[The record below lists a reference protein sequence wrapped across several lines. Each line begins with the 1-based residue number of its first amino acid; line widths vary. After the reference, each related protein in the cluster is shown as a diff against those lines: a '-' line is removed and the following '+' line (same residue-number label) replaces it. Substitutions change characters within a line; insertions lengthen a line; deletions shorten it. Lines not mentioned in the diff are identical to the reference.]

1 MTNNQKPSNLGTSGE
16 SADQGQLFVVATPIG
31 NLEDIT
37 QRALNVL
44 QSVDII
50 AAEDTRHTNK
60 LLSHFSI
67 QAKIVAVH
75 DHNEKQKASEL
86 LSWLEQGLNVA
97 LVSDAGTPL
106 ISDPGYA
113 VVNLCREQ
121 GAMVSPIPGACAA
134 IAAVSC
140 SGLPT
145 DRFQFIGFTPAKSKA
160 RQDFFVDAF
169 NSGMTSIMY
178 ESTHRIMASLDDLKA
193 ALGDDQKVVLAKELT
208 KSFETFFSGTVVELI
223 AFLTEDPARQK
234 GEIVLMLP
242 GKQASKNEISPEA
255 IKLIELLQSEM
266 PLKKACGI
274 AADYFG
280 LKKNALY
287 KAMLDHE

>member
-1 MTNNQKPSNLGTSGE
+1 MANSQKPTDLGTSGQD
-16 SADQGQLFVVATPIG
+16 SSPGKLFVVATPIG
-31 NLEDIT
+31 NLDDIT
-37 QRALNVL
+37 KRALDIL
-44 QSVDII
+44 GSVDII

-67 QAKIVAVH
+67 KAKVIAVH
-75 DHNEKQKASEL
+75 DHNEKQKAAEL
-86 LSWLEQGLNVA
+86 VSWLEQGLNVA
-97 LVSDAGTPL
+97 LVSDAGTPR

-121 GAMVSPIPGACAA
+121 GAQVSPIPGACAA

-140 SGLPT
+140 SGLAT

-160 RQDFFVDAF
+160 RQEFFIDAHE
-169 NSGMTSIMY
+169 SGMTSIMY
-178 ESTHRIMASLDDLKA
+178 ESTHRIMASLEDLKS
-193 ALGDDQKVVLAKELT
+193 ALGDTQKVVLAKELT
-208 KSFETFFSGTVVELI
+208 KSFETFFSGTVVEFI

-242 GKQASKNEISPEA
+242 GKQVDKSSVSPEA
-255 IKLIELLQSEM
+255 IRLIQLLQDEI
-266 PLKKACGI
+266 PLKKACGV

-287 KAMLDHE
+287 KAMLEQE

>member
-1 MTNNQKPSNLGTSGE
+1 MTETTIEKSTLY
-16 SADQGQLFVVATPIG
+16 VVSTPIG
-31 NLEDIT
+31 NLSDIT
-37 QRALNVL
+37 QRALDVL
-44 QSVDII
+44 GAVDII
-50 AAEDTRHTNK
+50 AAEDTRHTHK
-60 LLSHFSI
+60 LLNHFSI
-67 QAKIVAVH
+67 KAKVVAVH
-75 DHNEKQKASEL
+75 DHNEKQKANEL
-86 LSWLEQGLNVA
+86 LNWLEQGMSVA

-121 GAMVSPIPGACAA
+121 GAKVSPIPGACAA

-160 RQDFFVDAF
+160 RQEFFANAF

-178 ESTHRIMASLDDLKA
+178 ESTHRIMASLDDLKE
-193 ALGDDQKVVLAKELT
+193 ALGEQQKVVLAKELT
-208 KSFETFFSGTVVELI
+208 KSFETFFSGSVVELI
-223 AFLTEDPARQK
+223 EFLLEDTARQK

-242 GKQASKNEISPEA
+242 GKTSVKSDVSPEA
-255 IKLIELLQSEM
+255 IKLIQLLQAEM
-266 PLKKACGI
+266 PLKKACGV

-287 KAMLDHE
+287 KAMIYLEE

>member
-1 MTNNQKPSNLGTSGE
+1 MANSQKPTDLGTSNHQ
-16 SADQGQLFVVATPIG
+16 SAKGQLFVVATPIG

-37 QRALNVL
+37 QRALSVL
-44 QSVDII
+44 SSVDII

-67 QAKIVAVH
+67 KAKVIAVH

-86 LSWLEQGLNVA
+86 LDWLDQGLNVA

-113 VVNLCREQ
+113 VVNLCREK
-121 GAMVSPIPGACAA
+121 GATVSPIPGACAA

-140 SGLPT
+140 SGLAT

-160 RQDFFVDAF
+160 RQEFFIDAY

-178 ESTHRIMASLDDLKA
+178 ESTHRIMASLDDLKL
-193 ALGDDQKVVLAKELT
+193 ALGDEQKVVLAKELT

-223 AFLTEDPARQK
+223 DFLTEDTARQK

-242 GKQASKNEISPEA
+242 GKQADKNAISPEA
-255 IKLIELLQSEM
+255 IKLIQLLQAEM

-274 AADYFG
+274 AAGYLD

-287 KAMLDHE
+287 KAMLELE

>member
-1 MTNNQKPSNLGTSGE
+1 MTNSDNQREITTSRINEEAGT
-16 SADQGQLFVVATPIG
+16 LFVVATPIG
-31 NLEDIT
+31 NLDDIT
-37 QRALNVL
+37 QRALSVL
-44 QSVDII
+44 SSVDII

-67 QAKIVAVH
+67 KAKVVAVH
-75 DHNEKQKASEL
+75 DHNEKQKAIEL
-86 LSWLEQGLNVA
+86 VTWLEQGLNVA

-113 VVNLCREQ
+113 VVNLCRESR
-121 GAMVSPIPGACAA
+121 AKVSPIPGACAA

-160 RQDFFVDAF
+160 RQAFFLNAYD
-169 NSGMTSIMY
+169 SGMTSIMY
-178 ESTHRIMASLDDLKA
+178 ESTHRIMASLNDLKEV
-193 ALGDDQKVVLAKELT
+193 LGASQKVVLAKELT
-208 KSFETFFSGTVVELI
+208 KSYETFFSGSTSELI
-223 AFLTEDPARQK
+223 DFLTEDTARQK

-242 GKQASKNEISPEA
+242 GKQADKNTISPEA
-255 IKLIELLQSEM
+255 IKLIQLLQAEM

-274 AADYFG
+274 AAEYFD

-287 KAMLDHE
+287 KAMLEQE

>member
-1 MTNNQKPSNLGTSGE
+1 MTETTIQKGT
-16 SADQGQLFVVATPIG
+16 LYVVSTPIG
-31 NLEDIT
+31 NLSDIT
-37 QRALNVL
+37 QRALDVL
-44 QSVDII
+44 SSVDII
-50 AAEDTRHTNK
+50 AAEDTRHTHK
-60 LLSHFSI
+60 LLNHFSI
-67 QAKIVAVH
+67 KAKVIAVH
-75 DHNEKQKASEL
+75 DHNEKQKANDL
-86 LSWLEQGLNVA
+86 LVWLEQGMSVA

-121 GAMVSPIPGACAA
+121 GAKVSPIPGACAA

-160 RQDFFVDAF
+160 RQEFFTAAF

-178 ESTHRIMASLDDLKA
+178 ESTHRIMASLDDLKE
-193 ALGDDQKVVLAKELT
+193 ALGEQQKVVLAKELT
-208 KSFETFFSGTVVELI
+208 KSFETFFSGSVVDLI
-223 AFLTEDPARQK
+223 AFLLEDTARQK

-242 GKQASKNEISPEA
+242 GKTSVNADVSPEVV
-255 IKLIELLQSEM
+255 KLIQRLQAEM
-266 PLKKACGI
+266 PLKKACGV

-287 KAMLDHE
+287 KAMLDLEE

>member
-1 MTNNQKPSNLGTSGE
+1 MANSQKQTDKGTLCQDHTAGTLYIVS
-16 SADQGQLFVVATPIG
+16 TPIG
-31 NLEDIT
+31 NLSDIT
-37 QRALNVL
+37 MRALEIL
-44 QSVDII
+44 ESVDII

-67 QAKIVAVH
+67 KAKVIALH
-75 DHNEKQKASEL
+75 DHNEKQKAGEL
-86 LSWLEQGLNVA
+86 LSWLDQGLSIA

-113 VVNLCREQ
+113 VVNICRDK
-121 GAMVSPIPGACAA
+121 GAKVSPIPGACAA

-160 RQDFFVDAF
+160 RQDFYQAAYD
-169 NSGMTSIMY
+169 SGITSIMY
-178 ESTHRIMASLDDLKA
+178 ESTHRIMASLEDLKT
-193 ALGDDQKVVLAKELT
+193 ALGEQQTVVLAKELT
-208 KSFETFFSGTVVELI
+208 KRFETFFSGTVCELI
-223 AFLTEDPARQK
+223 EFLTDDPARQK

-242 GKQASKNEISPEA
+242 GKQADKLAVSPEA
-255 IKLIELLQSEM
+255 LKLIQILQKEM
-266 PLKKACGI
+266 PLKSACAV
-274 AADYFG
+274 AAEYFD

-287 KAMLDHE
+287 KAMIAKE

>member
-1 MTNNQKPSNLGTSGE
+1 MANSQKPTDLGTSGQD
-16 SADQGQLFVVATPIG
+16 SSPGKLFVVATPIG
-31 NLEDIT
+31 NLDDIT
-37 QRALNVL
+37 KRALDIL
-44 QSVDII
+44 GSVDII

-67 QAKIVAVH
+67 KAKVIAVH
-75 DHNEKQKASEL
+75 DHNEKQKAAEL
-86 LSWLEQGLNVA
+86 VSWLEQGLNVA

-121 GAMVSPIPGACAA
+121 GAQVSPIPGACAA

-140 SGLPT
+140 SGLAT

-160 RQDFFVDAF
+160 RQEFFIDAHG
-169 NSGMTSIMY
+169 SGMTSIMY
-178 ESTHRIMASLDDLKA
+178 ESTHRIMASLEDLKS
-193 ALGDDQKVVLAKELT
+193 ALGEAQKVVLAKELT

-242 GKQASKNEISPEA
+242 GKQVDKSSVSPEA
-255 IKLIELLQSEM
+255 IRLIQLLQDEM
-266 PLKKACGI
+266 PLKKACGV

-287 KAMLDHE
+287 KAMLEQE

>member
-1 MTNNQKPSNLGTSGE
+1 MTETTIEKSTLY
-16 SADQGQLFVVATPIG
+16 VVSTPIG
-31 NLEDIT
+31 NLSDIT
-37 QRALNVL
+37 QRAVDVL
-44 QSVDII
+44 GAVDII
-50 AAEDTRHTNK
+50 AAEDTRHTHK
-60 LLSHFSI
+60 LLNHFSI
-67 QAKIVAVH
+67 KAKVVAVH
-75 DHNEKQKASEL
+75 DHNEKQKANDL
-86 LSWLEQGLNVA
+86 LAWLEQGMSVA

-121 GAMVSPIPGACAA
+121 GAKVSPIPGACAA

-160 RQDFFVDAF
+160 RQEFFTNAF

-178 ESTHRIMASLDDLKA
+178 ESTHRIMASLDDLKE
-193 ALGDDQKVVLAKELT
+193 ALGEQQKVVLAKEIT
-208 KSFETFFSGTVVELI
+208 KSFETFFSGSVVELI
-223 AFLTEDPARQK
+223 EFLLEDTARQK

-242 GKQASKNEISPEA
+242 GKTSVKSDISPEA
-255 IKLIELLQSEM
+255 IKLIQLLQAEM
-266 PLKKACGI
+266 PLKKACGV

-287 KAMLDHE
+287 KAVIDLEE

>member
-67 QAKIVAVH
+67 KAKVVAVH
-75 DHNEKQKASEL
+75 DHNEKQKANEL

-121 GAMVSPIPGACAA
+121 GAKVSPIPGACAA

-193 ALGDDQKVVLAKELT
+193 VLGDDQKVVLAKELT

-242 GKQASKNEISPEA
+242 GKQASKSEISPEA